1 MSPEGIT
8 FRAADGLS
16 VSADL
21 YSVSKARAFLVLC
34 HRSHFH
40 RGEYV
45 EGARCLWAKTARSG
59 EYWKA
64 FLAFLEGALE

>member
-1 MSPEGIT
+1 MSPDGVT
-8 FRAADGLS
+8 FHAADGLS

-21 YSVSKARAFLVLC
+21 YSVPEARAFLVLC

-45 EGARCLWAKTARSG
+45 EIAPRLAHLGYDCLAIDQRPG
-59 EYWKA
+59 
-64 FLAFLEGALE
+64 